1 MLRMT
6 NFQPNK
12 VVNSIF
18 NFRLYLNSHLY
29 FYIFHILK
37 YILLYSTSFLVFQI
51 MHIFLF
57 SNHCIS
63 FGYPKGLPLRDAIL
77 STYAGV
83 VQHIRKCK
91 YTHEEKTISS
101 ANI

>member
-1 MLRMT
+1 MT

-63 FGYPKGLPLRDAIL
+63 FGYPKGVYKNYITLFRTLAEYL
-77 STYAGV
+77 FTYV
-83 VQHIRKCK
+83 L
-91 YTHEEKTISS
+91 
-101 ANI
+101 

>member
-29 FYIFHILK
+29 FYIFHIF
-37 YILLYSTSFLVFQI
+37 IFEPLYKFRIPQGTTR
-51 MHIFLF
+51 
-57 SNHCIS
+57 
-63 FGYPKGLPLRDAIL
+63 LRAAIL